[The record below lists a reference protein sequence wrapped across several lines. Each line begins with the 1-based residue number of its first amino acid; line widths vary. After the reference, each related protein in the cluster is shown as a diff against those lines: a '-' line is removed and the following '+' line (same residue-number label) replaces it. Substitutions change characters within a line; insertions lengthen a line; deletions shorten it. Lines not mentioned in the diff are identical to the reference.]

1 MTQTLTARELFRAA
15 YNNRYTWDAEF
26 PGYRAEV
33 TLKIG
38 EVNHTGGVRINSD
51 LTFEVLGVNDE
62 QVKRTIH
69 NQLWEITIHRV
80 SHSFE
85 ETHGQNTFS
94 FGSTDETGAV
104 EILVGGAS
112 AGNHYKVRNNT
123 VCFVHRHIGNKI
135 VNINMFRTLMTD
147 RGYLSQG
154 YNSVYIDPETGEPQG
169 AKTTFED
176 SFEKI
181 GNYYILTRRQIH
193 THQDGE
199 QVTTEFGFS
208 NITLL
213 EPVAISGDIRGSEEL
228 QTGLG
233 RL

>member
-1 MTQTLTARELFRAA
+1 MNQTLTAQELFRAA

-33 TLKIG
+33 NMKMGEVTHIG
-38 EVNHTGGVRINSD
+38 EVRINSD
-51 LTFEVLGVNDE
+51 LTFEVLGVEDE
-62 QVKRTIH
+62 QVKRAIH

-85 ETHGQNTFS
+85 KTHGQNTFS

-112 AGNHYKVRNNT
+112 AGNFYKVRDNT

-135 VNINMFRTLMTD
+135 VNINTFRTLMTD
-147 RGYLSQG
+147 KGYLAQG
-154 YNSVYIDPETGEPQG
+154 YDSVYIDPETGEPQG

-181 GNYYILTRRQIH
+181 GNYYLLTHRLIH
-193 THQDGE
+193 SEQDG
-199 QVTTEFGFS
+199 QPVTTEFGFS

-213 EPVAISGDIRGSEEL
+213 EPVAI
-228 QTGLG
+228 
-233 RL
+233 

>member
-15 YNNRYTWDAEF
+15 YDNRYTWDAEF

-38 EVNHTGGVRINSD
+38 KVTHTGQVRINSD
-51 LTFEVLGVNDE
+51 LTFEVLGVKDE
-62 QVKRTIH
+62 QAKHAIH

-85 ETHGQNTFS
+85 ESHSQNTFTL
-94 FGSTDETGAV
+94 GSIDETGAV

-112 AGNHYKVRNNT
+112 AGNRYKVRDNT

-135 VNINMFRTLMTD
+135 VNINTFKTLMTD
-147 RGYLSQG
+147 KGYLAQG
-154 YNSVYIDPETGEPQG
+154 YDSVYIDPETGKSQG
-169 AKTTFED
+169 HKTTFED

-181 GNYYILTRRQIH
+181 GNYYILTRRLIY
-193 THQDGE
+193 TEQDGE
-199 QVTTEFGFS
+199 PITTEFGFS
-208 NITLL
+208 NVKLL
-213 EPVAISGDIRGSEEL
+213 EPVAI
-228 QTGLG
+228 
-233 RL
+233 